1 MSIDHLSDEELQS
14 YLDEKS
20 IRNTAAVEHHLQSC
34 IHCRRQ
40 LIAYRLIHAEFHAEP
55 EKDFSRDFEDDV
67 IKRIHEIES
76 RRFQLKNYLLLFFSM
91 TVCISLMAY
100 GFLNTQYRS
109 IVSQAVSD
117 SWNRLTMLIHDVIHG
132 SELFTGT
139 IEIVLFAGIILL
151 FFGFLDRIFVYPKG
165 RKMTIFHCL

>member
-20 IRNTAAVEHHLQSC
+20 IRNKAAVEHHLQSC

-40 LIAYRLIHAEFHAEP
+40 LTAYRLIHAEFHAEP
-55 EKDFSRDFEDDV
+55 EKTFSDDFEDDV

-91 TVCISLMAY
+91 TLCISLGAY
-100 GFLNTQYRS
+100 GFLKIQYGS
-109 IVSQAVSD
+109 IVNQTFHD
-117 SWNRLTMLIHDVIHG
+117 SWNSLKMLFHDLTQG

-139 IEIVLFAGIILL
+139 IEIILFAGIIVLIFSLL
-151 FFGFLDRIFVYPKG
+151 DNILLYPKR
-165 RKMTIFHCL
+165 RKMTIFPCF